1 MTKKILIITIA
12 LGILLPTAA
21 LSQSY
26 IPKPKGLPGPEFN
39 TESGTIKDEEGS
51 KEKTLT
57 DTGKE
62 SLRTYLTDVVAP
74 HFTKGFTG
82 FAALFSFFGLIVAGI
97 MYLLAYG
104 REEMITKAKT
114 VALWSTIGLLI
125 SLLSYAIVSIIT
137 QIKIA

>member
-12 LGILLPTAA
+12 LSILLPTAA

-26 IPKPKGLPGPEFN
+26 IPKPKGLPGLTVE
-39 TESGTIKDEEGS
+39 TEIKEGT
-51 KEKTLT
+51 KEKSITGA
-57 DTGKE
+57 GKE

-82 FAALFSFFGLIVAGI
+82 LASLFSFFGLIVAGI
-97 MYLLAYG
+97 IYLLAYG